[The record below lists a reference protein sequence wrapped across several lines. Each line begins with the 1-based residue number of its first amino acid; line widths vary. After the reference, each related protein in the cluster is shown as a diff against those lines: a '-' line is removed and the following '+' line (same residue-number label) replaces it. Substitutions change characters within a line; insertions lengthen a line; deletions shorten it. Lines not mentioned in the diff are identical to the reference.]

1 MKQPQLPNLF
11 LDESTDHIWIINL
24 DSQLIYANK
33 RWLNLVKEVTG
44 KEQKL
49 YESAFVEG
57 FGEGYVK
64 KWKGYYERALKGE
77 SLEIEEHYSH
87 PETNDIHYGQITI
100 KPLRGDDNEIFAVAC
115 QSRDIT
121 SIIKNKSEAHQLID
135 ASLDVFCTINE
146 QGNFVFVS
154 AAALGHWGYMPQELT
169 GQPYVNFILEEDVP
183 KSLQIATA
191 ILGGQDIKSFVNRYK
206 KKDGGIAYNLW
217 SVTWNKTSKLM
228 YCVVRD
234 AKEIIEQEEQIQQSE
249 QRFKALVQE
258 GSDMIAILDEEGNY
272 RYASPTSLSVLGIP
286 HEEFIGKNAFEFVH
300 PKDAERTLGALQ
312 KIATENTVI
321 LEPFRFQNHKKEW
334 RWLETVLTNMLDN
347 PAVKGI
353 VANSRDITDKI
364 EEEHQLKLL
373 KSVITNTR
381 DAILITEAE
390 PFDEPGPKIIYV
402 NDAFTK
408 MTGYEPEEVIG
419 KSPRML
425 EGPNSDKE
433 ELLKLDQALRKWE
446 PYEMTTINYKKS
458 GEEFWINFSVT
469 PVANEKGWYTHWIA
483 IERDVTEQKIKEL
496 EKDLIAKIS
505 DIFHPGVAN
514 NLTECLT
521 NLCEHITEFGDFDFA
536 EIWLPAIDAK
546 TINRVSTYVKG
557 EAGITFYNTAKDL
570 DCFTLGEALP
580 GQIWTNKMTEIW
592 ADLDNQWQ
600 FFQRKAAAKKAGIHA
615 MMGVPLKHN
624 DEIVGVLLL
633 GTQKTKA
640 ALALHL
646 ELFQKL
652 ESTIGAE
659 LSRKNIE
666 IELAQI
672 FNFTPDMIC
681 VSGFD
686 GYLKRINPAGLELL
700 GYSIEEM
707 RSRPIKSF
715 IHVEDRLNTIERQ
728 NVLYR
733 GGNVRNFENRYITKG
748 GDVVWLSWTASPA
761 PEHGIVY
768 SVAKNITEEKKL
780 RELNRQA
787 GRLAK
792 IGSWEMDLVN
802 QSLFW
807 SEEVH
812 HMHETD
818 PLSFVPDLEIATN
831 FYREDFQQL
840 VQVNIQNTIATGEP
854 FDFEAV
860 IVTANKKERWVR
872 IIGSTEMVDGKPTR
886 IFGSFQDI
894 NSLKD
899 TEIRLHS
906 LSDNLP
912 GVVYQYL
919 VYPDGTDAI
928 RYLSGGAE
936 ELWGYETNKVMENT
950 NLIWRQIKMGGDFDE
965 VQASISK
972 SIHTKSKWTNRFK
985 YVMPNGELRTH
996 LGYGI
1001 PSFLADGTILFNSIV
1016 LDVTQESRNEELLK
1030 QITKIARIGSWEM
1043 DLVNQDG
1050 EDMYWSPMLYEI
1062 VEVDDDYNPTLTGGI
1077 EFHIGESKERIQN
1090 ALNLLITNGTE
1101 FDEEILL
1108 LTAKGQERW
1117 SRAIGKSE
1125 MVNNKRVKIYGSYQ
1139 DIHLSKSLELKIS
1152 EILGSISDAFYA
1164 MDKDWKF
1171 TYFNSEA
1178 ERLLQREENEVIG
1191 KKIWDIFPSAVNT
1204 KLHEAYYTI
1213 TQTLVSQSFEYL
1225 YPGDDRWYEV
1235 SAYPSAGGL
1244 SVYFKN
1250 INDRKVAA
1258 EKLQKAY
1265 EEKNNILESIGD
1277 AFFAVDNNWI
1287 VTYWNKEAELVLD
1300 RKKELI
1306 IGKHLWEEYSDAIDS
1321 DFYREYHKAVETKQV
1336 TSFEAHYPT
1345 LNIWIEVSAYPA
1357 EEGLSVYFKDVTL
1370 RKEADIRLE
1379 LANERFEKVTE
1390 ATNDA
1395 IWDWDIVNKSFYR
1408 SKAIEK
1414 FLGKQASQS
1423 FTEKEFWKDSFHPND
1438 LTTIKNSVEDAISDP
1453 ERTRWE
1459 LEYRL
1464 FNELGKTLYVIDRGV
1479 IIRNNAG
1486 EAIRMV
1492 GAMTDV
1498 TEQKHMELQLTELN
1512 QSLQQYAQEL
1522 ERSNEE
1528 LEQFAFV
1535 ASHDLQEPL
1544 RMISSFMD
1552 LLQRKYGDQ
1561 LDEKAHQYIHFA
1573 TDGAK
1578 RMKQIIL
1585 DLLEYSR
1592 ATRPTEGKEAVDLN
1606 EVLSEFKQL
1615 RRKVISE
1622 KFAKIIS
1629 DNLPTLTTH
1638 RAVITQILH
1647 CLVDNAL
1654 KYTEDGTAAKVEI
1667 KAVENEGAYKFSI
1680 KDNGIGIES
1689 QFYDKIFIIFQRLHN
1704 QDQFAGTGI
1713 GLSIAKRHVEFLGG
1727 RIWLESEPNKGSIF
1741 YFTIPNIK

>member
-11 LDESTDHIWIINL
+11 LDQSTDHIWIINL
-24 DSQLIYANK
+24 DYQLIYANK
-33 RWLNLVKEVTG
+33 RWLNLVREVTG
-44 KEQKL
+44 KKQKL
-49 YESAFVEG
+49 YQSAFVEG
-57 FGEGYVK
+57 FGQGYVE
-64 KWKGYYERALKGE
+64 KWKTYYERALNGE
-77 SLEIEEHYSH
+77 CFDIEEHYSH
-87 PETNDIHYGQITI
+87 PEKNEIQYGQITI
-100 KPLRGDDNEIFAVAC
+100 KPLRGDDKEIFAVAC

-121 SIIKNKSEAHQLID
+121 SIVKHKSEANQLID

-154 AAALGHWGYMPQELT
+154 AAAVRHWGYSPKELI
-169 GQPYVNFILEEDVP
+169 GQPYTDFILEEDVP
-183 KSLQIATA
+183 KSEQTATA
-191 ILGGQDIKSFVNRYK
+191 ILSGQDIKSFVNRYNK
-206 KKDGGIAYNLW
+206 KNGGIAYNLW
-217 SVTWNKTSKLM
+217 SVTWDNTSKLM

-234 AKEIIEQEEQIQQSE
+234 AKEIIEQEQQIQQSE

-258 GSDMIAILDEEGNY
+258 GSDMIAILDAEGNY
-272 RYASPTSLSVLGIP
+272 LYTSPTIISILGIP
-286 HEEFIGKNAFEFVH
+286 QEEFIGKNAFDFIH
-300 PKDAERTLGALQ
+300 PKDAKRTLGGLQ

-364 EEEHQLKLL
+364 EEEHKLKLL

-381 DAILITEAE
+381 DAVLITEAE

-402 NDAFTK
+402 NEAFTK
-408 MTGYEPEEVIG
+408 MTGYKAEEVIG

-425 EGPNSDKE
+425 QGPNSNKE
-433 ELLKLDQALRKWE
+433 ELLKLDQALRNWE

-458 GEEFWINFSVT
+458 GEEFWINFTVN
-469 PVANEKGWYTHWIA
+469 PVADEKGCYTHWVA
-483 IERDVTEQKIKEL
+483 IERDVTELKIKEL

-505 DIFHPGVAN
+505 DIFHPGIDN

-521 NLCEHITEFGDFDFA
+521 NLCEHITKFGGFDFS
-536 EIWLPAIDAK
+536 EIWLPAIDDK
-546 TINRVSTYVKG
+546 TINRVSTYVEG
-557 EAGITFYNTAKDL
+557 EAGNTFYNTAENL
-570 DCFTLGEALP
+570 DCFALGEALP
-580 GQIWTNKMTEIW
+580 GQIWISKKTMIW
-592 ADLDNQWQ
+592 ADIDKEWQ
-600 FFQRKAAAKKAGIHA
+600 FFQRKAAAKKAGINA
-615 MMGVPLKHN
+615 MMGVPLKHK
-624 DEIVGVLLL
+624 DEVVGVLLL
-633 GTQKTKA
+633 GTEKTKA

-652 ESTIGAE
+652 ESTIGSE

-686 GYLKRINPAGLELL
+686 GYIKRINPAGLELL
-700 GYSIEEM
+700 GYSLEEM

-715 IHVEDRLNTIERQ
+715 IHVGDRLKTIEKQ
-728 NVLYR
+728 KDIYR
-733 GGNVRNFENRYITKG
+733 GGNLRNFENRYITKG
-748 GDVVWLSWTASPA
+748 GEVVWLSWTASPA
-761 PEHGIVY
+761 TEHGIVY

-802 QSLFW
+802 ESLFW

-812 HMHETD
+812 QMHETD
-818 PLSFVPDLEIATN
+818 PQSFVPNLEIATN
-831 FYREDFQQL
+831 FYRKDFRPL
-840 VQVNIQNTIATGEP
+840 VQSKLTACFEKGISI
-854 FDFEAV
+854 DYEAV

-872 IIGSTEMVDGKPTR
+872 IIGSAEMVDGKPIR

-899 TEIRLHS
+899 TESRLLS

-919 VYPDGTDAI
+919 VHPDGTDSI
-928 RYLSGGAE
+928 QYLSGGVE
-936 ELWGYETNKVMENT
+936 ELWGLKIDEVSENI
-950 NLIWRQIKMGGDFDE
+950 NLIWRRIKMGGDFDE
-965 VQASISK
+965 VKASISK
-972 SIHTKSKWTNRFK
+972 SIQTKSKWTSRFK
-985 YVMPNGELRTH
+985 YVMPNGGLHTH

-1016 LDVTQESRNEELLK
+1016 LDVTQESKNEELLK
-1030 QITKIARIGSWEM
+1030 QTTEMARIGSWEM
-1043 DLVNQDG
+1043 DLINLEG
-1050 EDMYWSPMLYEI
+1050 HTSYWSPMVKEI
-1062 VEVDDDYNPTLTGGI
+1062 LEVDNNYNPTISGGI
-1077 EFHIGESKERIQN
+1077 EFFVGESKERVQN
-1090 ALNLLITNGTE
+1090 AITLLIDAGIE
-1101 FDEEILL
+1101 FDEELL
-1108 LTAKGQERW
+1108 LITGKGHERW
-1117 SRAIGKSE
+1117 IRCIGKSE
-1125 MVNNKRVKIYGSYQ
+1125 IVNDKRTKIYGSFQ
-1139 DIHLSKSLELKIS
+1139 DIHLPKSLELRIS

-1178 ERLLQREENEVIG
+1178 ERLLQREEKEVIG

-1204 KLHEAYYTI
+1204 KLYEAYHNI
-1213 TQTLVSQSFEYL
+1213 TQNLVYQTFEYL
-1225 YPGDDRWYEV
+1225 YLGDDRWYEV

-1244 SVYFKN
+1244 SVYFRN
-1250 INDRKVAA
+1250 IDDRKAAA
-1258 EKLQKAY
+1258 EKLQKAF
-1265 EEKNNILESIGD
+1265 EEKNSILESIGD

-1306 IGKHLWEEYSDAIDS
+1306 VGKHLWEEYPDAIDS
-1321 DFYREYHKAVETKQV
+1321 DFYRKYHKAIETRQA
-1336 TSFEAHYPT
+1336 TYFESHYPT
-1345 LNIWIEVSAYPA
+1345 LNIWVEVSAYPA
-1357 EEGLSVYFKDVTL
+1357 EDGLSVYFKDVTL
-1370 RKEADIRLE
+1370 RKEADIQLQ

-1395 IWDWDIVNKSFYR
+1395 IWDWDIVKHTYYR
-1408 SKAIEK
+1408 SKAIER
-1414 FLGKQASQS
+1414 FLGKDASKS
-1423 FTEKEFWKDSFHPND
+1423 FTEDEFWKDNFHPND
-1438 LTTIKNSVEDAISDP
+1438 LAKLKNSVEEAISDP
-1453 ERTRWE
+1453 KCTRWE
-1459 LEYRL
+1459 MEYRL
-1464 FNELGKTLYVIDRGV
+1464 FDEKGKTLYVIDRGV
-1479 IIRNNAG
+1479 IIRNSEG

-1498 TEQKHMELQLTELN
+1498 TEQKHMDLQLSELN
-1512 QSLQQYAQEL
+1512 QSLQQYTKEL

-1552 LLQRKYGDQ
+1552 LLQRKYGDH

-1606 EVLSEFKQL
+1606 DVLSEFMQL
-1615 RRKVISE
+1615 RRKLISE
-1622 KFAKIIS
+1622 KSAQIKS
-1629 DNLPTLTTH
+1629 NNLPTLTTY

-1654 KYTEDGTAAKVEI
+1654 KYTEDGTAPIVEI
-1667 KAVENEGAYKFSI
+1667 KAIENETAYKFSI
-1680 KDNGIGIES
+1680 KDNGIGVES

-1727 RIWLESEPNKGSIF
+1727 RIWLESAPNEGSVF
-1741 YFTIPNIK
+1741 YFTIPKIK